1 MGLRDIL
8 VVVDDKDAAAGRVAY
23 AAALADRH
31 GAHLTGLF
39 VTPPL
44 EIPTYVM
51 AQLPAE
57 AHRVRAED
65 DDRKAEAA
73 CLMFEQQV
81 AGAGLASRSEWVR
94 ESGIS
99 VERTARLGRL
109 SDLVVVGQSDPE
121 NPLAGGVDVAELV
134 LSGGRPVLV
143 VPYALRQP
151 KLGEHILI
159 AWNDSREAARAV
171 ADAMPILEAANNV
184 SVLSVDPRKA
194 LGDTPGADI
203 ATHLARHDISVESA
217 SMDSRELSPAD
228 ILLNRASDL
237 SADMIV
243 MGAYGRSRLREL
255 VLGGV
260 TYDILQRMT
269 VPVLMSH

>member
-1 MGLRDIL
+1 MGLKDIL
-8 VVVDDKDAAAGRVAY
+8 VVVDESAAAAGRVAY

-31 GAHLTGLF
+31 GAHLVGLF

-44 EIPTYVM
+44 EIPGYVI

-57 AHRVRAED
+57 ARRIRSED
-65 DDRKAEAA
+65 EDRKAEEMQQ
-73 CLMFEQQV
+73 MFEQQAV
-81 AGAGLASRSEWVR
+81 NAGLASRSEWVR
-94 ESGIS
+94 VHGIATQR
-99 VERTARLGRL
+99 VALFGRR
-109 SDLVVVGQSDPE
+109 SDLIVVGQD
-121 NPLAGGVDVAELV
+121 NPDDQEDGRLDVAELV

-143 VPYALRQP
+143 VPYALRKP
-151 KLGEHILI
+151 RHGEHVLI
-159 AWNDSREAARAV
+159 GWNDSREAARAV
-171 ADAMPILEAANNV
+171 ADAMPILESASRV
-184 SVLSVDPRKA
+184 SVLAVDPDQS

-203 ATHLARHDISVESA
+203 AMHLARHDIAVESA
-217 SMDSRELSPAD
+217 SMDSGELAAAD

-260 TYDILQRMT
+260 TREILQHMT